1 MGPIFV
7 FTVGTLKSHDNFM
20 GENIGLLLEIAY
32 VCSSGMGVARMFDF
46 KYSERRVAYACC
58 LLKIA

>member
-1 MGPIFV
+1 MPTNKCG
-7 FTVGTLKSHDNFM
+7 HDNFM